1 MSAYLQ
7 NLTIRLAEGVGRL
20 PEAQRQLHT
29 DYFLAAQK
37 SDGGFGG
44 REGESDLYYTTFAMR
59 GLSILG
65 ELYGDV
71 ADRIESYLKPQL
83 TSHQTIVDFFSLFY
97 AANLLKV
104 SAGNDIFRDAD
115 PNWPTQ
121 VADFLETLRREDG
134 GYAKAAAGHAGSTYH
149 TFLVLLVLQLIE
161 RPVPYPEKI
170 VEFLES
176 QHETDGGWREIRA
189 SKRAGTNPS
198 AAAVASL
205 IILNAIDES
214 KDPELVETTLDFLV
228 EMQTGEGGLR
238 ANTRIPIADLLSS
251 FTGGLTLMDLD
262 AFHEID
268 VPAYRKFVDSMERNE
283 GGFQAAAWDNAHD
296 VEYSFYGL
304 GCLSLLALH
313 DEHGNRI

>member
-7 NLTIRLAEGVGRL
+7 NLTIRLAEGVGKL
-20 PEAQRQLHT
+20 PESIRQRHT
-29 DYFLAAQK
+29 DYFLAAQRV
-37 SDGGFGG
+37 DGGFGG

-71 ADRIESYLKPQL
+71 ADRIEAYLKPKL
-83 TSHQTIVDFFSLFY
+83 SSRQTIVDFFSLFY

-104 SAGNDIFRDAD
+104 SAGIDIFADAD
-115 PNWPTQ
+115 LNWPKQ
-121 VADFLETLRREDG
+121 VADFLETLRRDDG

-149 TFLVLLVLQLIE
+149 TFLVLLVLELIGQ
-161 RPVPYPEKI
+161 PIVAPEKI
-170 VEFLES
+170 VAFLDS
-176 QHETDGGWREIRA
+176 QREDDGGWREIRA
-189 SKRAGTNPS
+189 SKRAGTNPT
-198 AAAVASL
+198 AAAVGSL
-205 IILNAIDES
+205 KILNAIDES

-228 EMQTGEGGLR
+228 EMQTDEGGLR

-251 FTGGLTLMDLD
+251 FTGALTLADLD
-262 AFHEID
+262 ALDEID
-268 VPAYRKFVDSMERNE
+268 LGAYRKFVESMQLDF

-304 GCLSLLALH
+304 GCLALLANH
-313 DEHGNRI
+313 PDAI

>member
-7 NLTIRLAEGVGRL
+7 NLTVRLAEGVGRL
-20 PEAQRQLHT
+20 PESIRKRHT
-29 DYFLAAQK
+29 DYFLAAQRP
-37 SDGGFGG
+37 DGGFGG
-44 REGESDLYYTTFAMR
+44 REGQSDLYYTTFAMR

-65 ELYGDV
+65 ELYGEV
-71 ADRIESYLKPQL
+71 ADRIDSFLRPQL
-83 TSHQTIVDFFSLFY
+83 SSHQTIVDFFSLFY

-104 SAGNDIFRDAD
+104 SAGNDIFEDAD
-115 PNWPTQ
+115 PDWPTQ
-121 VADFLETLRREDG
+121 VADLLETLRRDDG
-134 GYAKAAAGHAGSTYH
+134 GYAKAQEGHAGSTYH

-161 RPVPYPEKI
+161 KPIPQPERI
-170 VEFLES
+170 IAFLES
-176 QHETDGGWREIRA
+176 QREPEGGWREIRA

-205 IILNAIDES
+205 LILDAIDES
-214 KDPELVETTLDFLV
+214 KDPELVATTLDFLV
-228 EMQTGEGGLR
+228 EMQTDEGGLR

-251 FTGGLTLMDLD
+251 FTGGLTLMDLN
-262 AFHEID
+262 AFDEIN
-268 VPAYRKFVDSMERNE
+268 VPAYRGFVHAMQRDE

-313 DEHGNRI
+313 DDEGRRI